1 MATTPHLRPSRPA
14 ARRARGVP
22 PPPEGVE
29 TLLHATSVKA
39 GATAALREVLHALP
53 ILKPFLPDA
62 IAGAV
67 APGTNARRRRALV
80 REIYRRYGQAPA
92 EWEIE
97 AVLAVATAQSAATP
111 LATRGGLRR
120 LVEGWLPAPVAAP
133 LLRWVPIEPLV
144 ARTAQAVASTWATGR
159 YADAVCRLRRQG
171 ADWLPAPL
179 AEALQLAP
187 AMLKDMSGEAIG
199 LALSP
204 LKIALGV
211 GRRINAALD
220 ALAEPP
226 APAPR
231 APSSAAAKASK
242 ATRPARAS
250 KPAKAPKPAAA
261 RAKKKAPAT
270 LAGASDAAAA
280 PQRRPL
286 AKVASQPRST
296 QMPRRA

>member
-1 MATTPHLRPSRPA
+1 MATTRTDRS
-14 ARRARGVP
+14 RRARARPAP

-53 ILKPFLPDA
+53 ILRPFLPDA
-62 IAGAV
+62 IADAV
-67 APGTNARRRRALV
+67 APGTNAARRRALV

-211 GRRINAALD
+211 GRRINAAID

-226 APAPR
+226 APRTARAAKAAASTKAAKAPR
-231 APSSAAAKASK
+231 ATQ
-242 ATRPARAS
+242 AT
-250 KPAKAPKPAAA
+250 PAKPIKS
-261 RAKKKAPAT
+261 AKKKAPAT
-270 LAGASDAAAA
+270 KAGAPSSARA
-280 PQRRPL
+280 PQRRPV

-296 QMPRRA
+296 QIPRRA

>member
-1 MATTPHLRPSRPA
+1 MATTRSDRPRTDRTGTERARPA
-14 ARRARGVP
+14 RPARPRAAP

-62 IAGAV
+62 ITGAV
-67 APGTNARRRRALV
+67 APGTNAARRRALV
-80 REIYRRYGQAPA
+80 REIYRRYGQSPA

-211 GRRINAALD
+211 GRRINAAID

-231 APSSAAAKASK
+231 A
-242 ATRPARAS
+242 
-250 KPAKAPKPAAA
+250 
-261 RAKKKAPAT
+261 KKKAPAT
-270 LAGASDAAAA
+270 QAGAPSPAKK
-280 PQRRPL
+280 PQRRPVP
-286 AKVASQPRST
+286 KVASQPRST

>member
-1 MATTPHLRPSRPA
+1 MAKPRRSPPPHPTARPA
-14 ARRARGVP
+14 AKARRA

-53 ILKPFLPDA
+53 ILRPFLPDA
-62 IAGAV
+62 IADAV
-67 APGTNARRRRALV
+67 APGTNAARRRALV

-92 EWEIE
+92 EWEVE

-111 LATRGGLRR
+111 LAARGGLRR

-211 GRRINAALD
+211 GRRINAAID

-231 APSSAAAKASK
+231 A
-242 ATRPARAS
+242 
-250 KPAKAPKPAAA
+250 
-261 RAKKKAPAT
+261 KKKAPVAKT
-270 LAGASDAAAA
+270 GAPSSARA
-280 PQRRPL
+280 PQRRPVP
-286 AKVASQPRST
+286 KVASQPRST

>member
-1 MATTPHLRPSRPA
+1 MAKPRTARAPRAHPA
-14 ARRARGVP
+14 P

-53 ILKPFLPDA
+53 ILRPFLPDA
-62 IAGAV
+62 IADAV
-67 APGTNARRRRALV
+67 APGTNAARRRALV

-211 GRRINAALD
+211 GRRINAAID

-231 APSSAAAKASK
+231 ARKAAARTPVAKQA
-242 ATRPARAS
+242 PAR
-250 KPAKAPKPAAA
+250 KAATPAAP

-270 LAGASDAAAA
+270 KAGAPSSKRA
-280 PQRRPL
+280 PQRRPV

>member
-1 MATTPHLRPSRPA
+1 MAKPRNDRPRTERTGTERASPARSRA
-14 ARRARGVP
+14 AP

-53 ILKPFLPDA
+53 ILRPFLPDA
-62 IAGAV
+62 ITDAV
-67 APGTNARRRRALV
+67 APGTNAARRRALV
-80 REIYRRYGQAPA
+80 REIYRRYGQSPA
-92 EWEIE
+92 DWEIE

-211 GRRINAALD
+211 GRRINAAID

-226 APAPR
+226 TPRAAKPTRAPKATPAP
-231 APSSAAAKASK
+231 P
-242 ATRPARAS
+242 
-250 KPAKAPKPAAA
+250 AA

-270 LAGASDAAAA
+270 QAGAPSSARA
-280 PQRRPL
+280 PQRRPVP
-286 AKVASQPRST
+286 KVASQPRST

>member
-1 MATTPHLRPSRPA
+1 
-14 ARRARGVP
+14 
-22 PPPEGVE
+22 
-29 TLLHATSVKA
+29 
-39 GATAALREVLHALP
+39 
-53 ILKPFLPDA
+53 
-62 IAGAV
+62 
-67 APGTNARRRRALV
+67 
-80 REIYRRYGQAPA
+80 
-92 EWEIE
+92 
-97 AVLAVATAQSAATP
+97 
-111 LATRGGLRR
+111 
-120 LVEGWLPAPVAAP
+120 VAAP

-211 GRRINAALD
+211 GRRINAAID

-226 APAPR
+226 APR
-231 APSSAAAKASK
+231 AAKAAKVPASTK
-242 ATRPARAS
+242 AAKAAPA
-250 KPAKAPKPAAA
+250 KPAT

-270 LAGASDAAAA
+270 KAGAPSSART
-280 PQRRPL
+280 PQRRPV